1 MSAHDSVA
9 GLEPRQIWDGVVA
22 RTLHGAGIT
31 VGILEFEP
39 MTQVAESRQRAIGT
53 RPQGVDHN
61 GHRRRTSRLQV
72 GGMYSI
78 GSGVPDSGE
87 AGPDGA
93 TVLDVFSPVRSDWND
108 TPRMAVAEARWP

>member
-1 MSAHDSVA
+1 
-9 GLEPRQIWDGVVA
+9 
-22 RTLHGAGIT
+22 
-31 VGILEFEP
+31 
-39 MTQVAESRQRAIGT
+39 
-53 RPQGVDHN
+53 
-61 GHRRRTSRLQV
+61 LQV

-108 TPRMAVAEARWP
+108 TPHMAVAEARWP

>member
-22 RTLHGAGIT
+22 RPLHGAGIT

-39 MTQVAESRQRAIGT
+39 MTQA
-53 RPQGVDHN
+53 
-61 GHRRRTSRLQV
+61 
-72 GGMYSI
+72 
-78 GSGVPDSGE
+78 
-87 AGPDGA
+87 
-93 TVLDVFSPVRSDWND
+93 VRSDRND